1 MVRGGE
7 FSDALLSLEDNLDQV
22 RRDLRVLE
30 LGLATGGP
38 RPYQDSR
45 SHHWCMLRL
54 RRVLGF
60 GSSGVG
66 GGQRGEGEGKEEAAV
81 KAELASLTN
90 ELLGEAA
97 AAATMP
103 HLFGVGKPGEE
114 QGTEAGGV
122 DAGTSSSAS
131 PARTDPAA
139 GMKSYWP
146 RLTEL
151 RISCGIMSGDMEGL
165 ARCLGR

>member
-7 FSDALLSLEDNLDQV
+7 FSDALLSLEENLDQV
-22 RRDLRVLE
+22 RRDLRVLV

-54 RRVLGF
+54 RRVLG
-60 GSSGVG
+60 SV
-66 GGQRGEGEGKEEAAV
+66 GEGQDAGEEEEETI

-103 HLFGVGKPGEE
+103 HLVGMGAPIEE
-114 QGTEAGGV
+114 QETQEGGND
-122 DAGTSSSAS
+122 DAGTRSSVC
-131 PARTDPAA
+131 ARRSTPLAA
-139 GMKSYWP
+139 TVGLKAYWP
-146 RLTEL
+146 RLSEL
-151 RISCGIMSGDMEGL
+151 RLSCGIMGGDLESL
-165 ARCLGR
+165 ATCLGR